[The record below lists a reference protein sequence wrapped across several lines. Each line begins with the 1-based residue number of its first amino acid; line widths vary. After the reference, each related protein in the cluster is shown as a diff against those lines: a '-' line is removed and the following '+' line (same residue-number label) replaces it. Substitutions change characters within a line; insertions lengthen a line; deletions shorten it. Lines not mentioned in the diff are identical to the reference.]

1 VLIISHKEHA
11 LALVVD
17 RVVDQLEA
25 VVRPFDNVVEKLL
38 GFKGTSLLDSEHVAF
53 VLDAESLMGA
63 AYAA

>member
-1 VLIISHKEHA
+1 
-11 LALVVD
+11 
-17 RVVDQLEA
+17 

-53 VLDAESLMGA
+53 VLDAESLVGA